1 MTAHRIV
8 QAPEGVLRRKTRRVR
23 AVDARVR
30 ALAQDLID
38 SLPPNGV
45 GLAAPQIGVSLRVA
59 IVKMPEDEEAT
70 VLVNPKIVRR
80 KGEREV
86 GEGCLSIEGYHGTV
100 TRSSEVRVRAT
111 GLDGKEIR
119 IKAADDLLAQA
130 LEHEVDHL
138 DGVLYVDRLV
148 SEDALERLDEMEP
161 DEPDD
166 PPSDEDDVPGPHR
179 PGDPE
184 DGGEVER

>member
-166 PPSDEDDVPGPHR
+166 PPSDEDDVSGPHR